1 MLCARRPEV
10 MRAFLDLRP
19 LLGESLDPLTREL
32 IRITGHVER
41 GSRSGL
47 RCAVPR
53 ALSEGATP
61 DQIIDTVLLAMPETG
76 LAPVIDGLSV
86 VAEFLDDD
94 FEPATEPGAG

>member
-1 MLCARRPEV
+1 

-32 IRITGHVER
+32 IRITGRVER

-53 ALSEGATP
+53 ALAEGATP
-61 DQIIDTVLLAMPETG
+61 DQIIDTVLLALPETG

-94 FEPATEPGAG
+94 HFEPATEPEAG

>member
-1 MLCARRPEV
+1 

-32 IRITGHVER
+32 IITGHVER

-53 ALSEGATP
+53 ALAEGAIP
-61 DQIIDTVLLAMPETG
+61 DQVIDTVLLALPEMG
-76 LAPVIDGLSV
+76 LGSVIDGLSD
-86 VAEFLDDD
+86 VANFLQ
-94 FEPATEPGAG
+94 ESMGK